1 MFTRKAYYLLDE
13 NIQSLIP
20 VSLDVTRDIGLSVPV
35 IPRQLLLGPAA
46 LKVTDPN
53 GKTNIE
59 ALFIVKNFQQGLSKS
74 VSDQI
79 PFVYAVDRK
88 SAAFLQ
94 LTDLDFINNFSN
106 LLFCENGEPSAQ
118 FDQIVSDL
126 MNHSELYSVSTSWY
140 RRVNSVNPSPFD
152 LCMDQMAEFTHRTFA
167 QQNENPQINWLMK
180 YLPEEGRALLSASMN
195 YSNLAKLSRA
205 LRNDAYMH
213 LNKEKL
219 ALALRTTQPGIVY
232 PWLLANTSPEQFENK
247 HLLLTN
253 FPALTIASIDPSYL
267 VEPLPSFSLLD
278 HMIEFL
284 SEKLDINRDVV
295 KKLAGYSDFDHK
307 MPFSDVGKVQII
319 NAIGTHKLPESPEQW
334 EHLLLTIELLDS
346 LAANFYRLEQFDTRK
361 WVSSIFSPF
370 MNTFDGGPPDYSDIN
385 AFLRSEINS
394 VNGSILDLGYATTR
408 LNTLAPNALLVPYV
422 EKLVHS
428 NFSKQLA
435 YVAMIN
441 KAYRAIADLKATSH
455 LKLLP
460 PFDVFQHAHFL
471 LIPAITK
478 DGFNHK
484 YMALNFSTYHLSQ
497 VCATLNM
504 QGMVAWSF
512 IETEDPQID
521 MLIDHLNTTYSVHKT
536 HDKYFQQL
544 RVLEHQSCEVQDNQ
558 AIQRPQWFENW
569 MVTIGATNF
578 DEAVESTAVVGQ
590 SFVNSAFRKI
600 RYRLGL

>member
-1 MFTRKAYYLLDE
+1 MLIRKSYYLLDD
-13 NIQSLIP
+13 NVQSLIP
-20 VSLDVTRDIGLSVPV
+20 ISLDVTDGVALAVPV
-35 IPRQLLLGPAA
+35 TPRQLLLGPSAI
-46 LKVTDPN
+46 KVTDSS
-53 GKTNIE
+53 GKTSIE
-59 ALFIVKNFQQGLSKS
+59 ALFIVKNFQQGLSKIS
-74 VSDQI
+74 AGQI

-88 SAAFLQ
+88 TAAFLQ

-106 LLFCENGEPSAQ
+106 LLFCDNGEPSAQ
-118 FDQIVSDL
+118 FDQIVNDL
-126 MNHSELYSVSTSWY
+126 MNHPELYSVSTSWC

-180 YLPEEGRALLSASMN
+180 YLPEEGRALLSSSMN

-232 PWLLANTSPEQFENK
+232 PWLLANVGPEQFENK

-267 VEPLPSFSLLD
+267 VERVPKFTLLD
-278 HMIEFL
+278 HMVEFL

-295 KKLAGYSDFDHK
+295 KKLTGYSDFDHR

-334 EHLLLTIELLDS
+334 EHLLLAIELLDS
-346 LAANFYRLEQFDTRK
+346 LAANFYRLEQFDIRK
-361 WVSSIFSPF
+361 WVSSVFSPF
-370 MNTFDGGPPDYSDIN
+370 MSTFDGGPPDYSEIN
-385 AFLRSEINS
+385 ASLRSVINS

-428 NFSKQLA
+428 NFNRQLA
-435 YVAMIN
+435 YVAMVN
-441 KAYRAIADLKATSH
+441 KAYRQIAELRATSH
-455 LKLLP
+455 LKVSPL
-460 PFDVFQHAHFL
+460 FGVFQHAHFL

-484 YMALNFSTYHLSQ
+484 YMALNFSTYNLSQ

-521 MLIDHLNTTYSVHKT
+521 ILIDHLNTTYSVHKG
-536 HDKYFQQL
+536 HDEYFQQL
-544 RVLEHQSCEVQDNQ
+544 RVLEHQTFETQDNQ

-578 DEAVESTAVVGQ
+578 NEAVESTSVVGQ

-600 RYRLGL
+600 RYRLGI